1 MGMKK
6 KEIHGAL
13 GLILLLVVTMIG
25 CNLTSSGGGFANVDV
40 LYTVTGS
47 NISHN
52 ANEALDY
59 TDPVAGTDYRKLT
72 WFCGNYQGNQRSRV
86 ELIFKKTNN
95 IWVLDKTNISG
106 GNCG

>member
-1 MGMKK
+1 MKK

-40 LYTVTGS
+40 LFTITGDR
-47 NISHN
+47 ISHN

-59 TDPVAGTDYRKLT
+59 TDPVAGTDYRRLT
-72 WFCGNYQGNQRSRV
+72 WFCGNYQGRQRSRV
-86 ELIFKKTNN
+86 ELTFKKSNN
-95 IWVLDKTNISG
+95 TWALDRENYGG